1 MRLPSSVHFIFI
13 RGATCLNNILERP
26 QVKLARASQAGTE
39 ILNSSIEINIQ
50 DGKEPSSAHVS
61 TKEINADSTRTISN
75 EKPQIDL
82 TNHSNE
88 ADLVSQHQNTVS
100 EYQDTS
106 LPEISSPHKNKINDD
121 LDEINS
127 EFRLI

>member
-1 MRLPSSVHFIFI
+1 MRLLNSVHFIFI

-39 ILNSSIEINIQ
+39 ILNSSIEINIL

-61 TKEINADSTRTISN
+61 TKEINADSTRTVSN

-88 ADLVSQHQNTVS
+88 VDLVSQHQNTVS